1 MEFET
6 CRLSCGLR
14 IICAP
19 YASDVVYCGMAVDA
33 GTRDEM
39 TAESGMAHFTEHL
52 SFKGTLHRSS
62 RQIITRMES
71 VGGDLNAYTGKEETF
86 YYCTLLRPHL
96 ARAIDLLLDISL
108 CSTYPQ
114 QEIEREVEVV
124 LDEIESYNDS
134 PGELIY
140 DEFEALS
147 FPGHPLGRNIL
158 GEADRLREIRTEDVS
173 QFTRRNYLPSRM
185 VLYVYGRVGLDEVAR
200 QAELS
205 IARLGIGSR
214 SFPAEGPVRKQ
225 PQAAVAGAE
234 VCTEKSTHQAHVMMG
249 TRGFSATDPRHLH
262 LYLLNNMLGGPA
274 LSSRLNMSLRERN
287 GLVYSVESSATAYT
301 DTGLWSVYFGCDH
314 HDVARCRRLV
324 LRELAR
330 LAETPLSQRVLDAAR
345 RQLKGQ
351 IGLSYDNAE
360 SVALDMA
367 KRYLHYGR
375 TQTKEQ
381 LFERLDA
388 LTPGELWQTAQEVF
402 APERIT
408 TLIFK

>member
-1 MEFET
+1 M
-6 CRLSCGLR
+6 SCGLR

-39 TAESGMAHFTEHL
+39 ATESGMAHFTEHL

-114 QEIEREVEVV
+114 HEIEREVEVV

-147 FPGHPLGRNIL
+147 FPDHPLGRNIL

-173 QFTRRNYLPSRM
+173 QFTRRNYLPGRM

-214 SFPAEGPVRKQ
+214 SFPAEGPVRTQ

-262 LYLLNNMLGGPA
+262 LYLLNNMVGGPA

-330 LAETPLSQRVLDAAR
+330 LAEAPLSQRVLDAAR

-388 LTPGELWQTAQEVF
+388 LTPDELWLTAQEVF
-402 APERIT
+402 APDRIT

>member
-1 MEFET
+1 
-6 CRLSCGLR
+6 
-14 IICAP
+14 
-19 YASDVVYCGMAVDA
+19 
-33 GTRDEM
+33 
-39 TAESGMAHFTEHL
+39 
-52 SFKGTLHRSS
+52 
-62 RQIITRMES
+62 
-71 VGGDLNAYTGKEETF
+71 
-86 YYCTLLRPHL
+86 
-96 ARAIDLLLDISL
+96 LDISL

-114 QEIEREVEVV
+114 HEIEREVEVV

-173 QFTRRNYLPSRM
+173 QFTRRNYLPGRM

-214 SFPAEGPVRKQ
+214 SFPAEGPVRTQ

-330 LAETPLSQRVLDAAR
+330 LAEAPLSQRVLDAAR

-388 LTPGELWQTAQEVF
+388 LTPDELWLTAQEVF

-408 TLIFK
+408 TLIFN